1 MEKIDV
7 KDRKILYQLDLNS
20 RQSFRSIGRKVG
32 LSKDVVASRVKKL
45 QEKEILKRFYTR
57 FDNSKLGLSALRFYF
72 KYQYITPEIKKEIV
86 DHFVNCKYST
96 IVASIEGSYDLLV
109 LMLVKNLNNIYPFW
123 QKTLIEYGDYF
134 SDRVFSVYEG
144 ESVYRKSFL
153 LDEKDDRT
161 KLSTIGIE
169 GEGEID
175 DFDFKILK
183 LLALDSRIP
192 TIEIAK
198 KLNSTVTR
206 INNRIKKLIKSGII
220 CSYKVLIDF
229 NKLGFKWFKVDIF
242 LREYSKI
249 QQIIQY
255 IEKNPYL
262 HTVDNTLG
270 YADLELEFLLKD
282 VDQLH
287 QIIEDISTKFHK
299 NIRNY
304 SYFRLVEPHKYLNLD
319 MKKLKDNHF

>member
-7 KDRKILYQLDLNS
+7 KDKKIMYQLDLDS

-32 LSKDVVASRVKKL
+32 LSKDIVASRVKKL
-45 QEKEILKRFYTR
+45 QEKKILRRFYTR
-57 FDNSKLGLSALRFYF
+57 FDNSKLGLSALRLYF
-72 KYQYITPEIKKEIV
+72 KYQYMTPEIKKEII
-86 DHFVNCKYST
+86 DHFVNCEYT
-96 IVASIEGSYDLLV
+96 TLVASIEGSYDLVV
-109 LMLVKNLNNIYPFW
+109 LLLVKNLNHIFSFW
-123 QKTLIEYGDYF
+123 RKTLIEYGDYF
-134 SDRVFSVYEG
+134 SDRMFSLYEG
-144 ESVYRKSFL
+144 ETVYRKSFL

-161 KLSTIGIE
+161 MLSTIGVE
-169 GEGEID
+169 GESEMD

-183 LLALDSRIP
+183 LLSSDSRIP

-198 KLNSTVTR
+198 KLNSTVSR
-206 INNRIKKLIKSGII
+206 INNRIKKLMKSGII
-220 CSYKVLIDF
+220 CGYKTLIDF
-229 NKLGFKWFKVDIF
+229 NKLGYKWFKVDIF

-262 HTVDNTLG
+262 HTLDTTLG

-304 SYFRLVEPHKYLNLD
+304 SYFRLVESHKYLNLD
-319 MKKLKDNHF
+319 MEKIER